1 VYGLVICYANVG
13 VVQGKCNRQIVE
25 TDRMVMQTAKSGI
38 AGILGDAA
46 KKVFEQNK
54 AKVEVPQDFGELPIG
69 VSGIARLVRC
79 GFKKIEE
86 IKPGDKSGAKVGDYW
101 FNAMG
106 VVMEPTWFT
115 DEQGNRHRVAG
126 KQTRIIEAVFD
137 TPKKSDSEYA
147 RSTQAEHV
155 EWIIRQLKFLLGGT
169 LQDFSVNDLDAICEI
184 LTKQR
189 PYFAFSITGGKP
201 TPQYPKPRG
210 FHNWQGRVDDFV
222 LSNQP
227 AQPMVKDNTGV
238 SSLNRDNTT
247 KPTNGV
253 NTSAQS
259 SPSTVNSD
267 RTVTTTSQE
276 RQRNSAPNMRE
287 TNVAPTPNDEP
298 DEFGDIDSLIA
309 RANKGDDDATAELTE
324 MAKNAGVPEKDV
336 ENAVDWTAVG
346 VLIKDQKSDGA
357 AAPPDE
363 DEEGDGDDDEV
374 FTPKADK
381 VCRYKDKKKKK
392 VVDVLCVKVNQ
403 VKGICT
409 LKNMATEEL
418 YPNVLISEV
427 LPPA

>member
-1 VYGLVICYANVG
+1 MA
-13 VVQGKCNRQIVE
+13 
-25 TDRMVMQTAKSGI
+25 MQTAKSGI

-46 KKVFEQNK
+46 KKVFEANK
-54 AKVEVPQDFGELPIG
+54 AKVEVPQDYGELPIG

-86 IKPGDKSGAKVGDYW
+86 IKPGDKSGAKLGDYW

-106 VVMEPTWFT
+106 VVVEPTWFT

-137 TPKKSDSEYA
+137 TPKKSDSEYS

-169 LQDFSVNDLDAICEI
+169 LQDFTVNDLDAICEI

-210 FHNWQGRVDDFV
+210 FHNWQGRVDDF
-222 LSNQP
+222 NP
-227 AQPMVKDNTGV
+227 AQVVQPMVKDNTAQ
-238 SSLNRDNTT
+238 
-247 KPTNGV
+247 TNG
-253 NTSAQS
+253 THPPAQS
-259 SPSTVNSD
+259 SQPVNRIVDHGNVSD
-267 RTVTTTSQE
+267 KRT
-276 RQRNSAPNMRE
+276 
-287 TNVAPTPNDEP
+287 VAPTPPTQEF
-298 DEFGDIDSLIA
+298 DEFGDIDSLIE

-324 MAKNAGVPEKDV
+324 MAKSAGVPEEDV

-346 VLIKDQKSDGA
+346 VLIKDQQSEGA
-357 AAPPDE
+357 A
-363 DEEGDGDDDEV
+363 EEGSESGDDDEV
-374 FTPKADK
+374 FTPKVDR
-381 VCRYKDKKKKK
+381 VCKYKDKKKKK
-392 VVDVLCVKVNQ
+392 VVDVICVKVNQ
-403 VKGICT
+403 AKGICT
-409 LKNMATEEL
+409 LKNMSTEEL